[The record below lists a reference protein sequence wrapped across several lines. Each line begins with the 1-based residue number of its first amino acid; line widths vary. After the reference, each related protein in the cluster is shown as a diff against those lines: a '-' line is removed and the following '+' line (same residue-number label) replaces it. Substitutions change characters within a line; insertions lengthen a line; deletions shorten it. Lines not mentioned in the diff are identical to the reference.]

1 MLLSRW
7 VGIGPGCSIINE
19 PVLVLGCLQWLGH
32 AKFTV
37 RAFDGIV
44 PRSRCHILWL
54 RVIVLH
60 SVSRLLVC
68 GCLDSG
74 TFRLQRLT
82 ADALLL
88 SKAL

>member
-44 PRSRCHILWL
+44 PRSHCHVLWL